1 MLEAFQ
7 DGFAW
12 LAELINYFK
21 EFLRKLGVEFC

>member
-21 EFLRKLGVEFC
+21 ELLRKLGVEF

>member
-1 MLEAFQ
+1 MLGAFQ

-21 EFLRKLGVEFC
+21 EFLRKLGVEF

>member
-7 DGFAW
+7 DGFDW

-21 EFLRKLGVEFC
+21 ELLRKLGVEF

>member
-12 LAELINYFK
+12 LAEIINYFK
-21 EFLRKLGVEFC
+21 EFLRKLGVEF